1 MPRHHPNFV
10 IIHKE
15 HRAIRQVHVRR
26 STGPCSSMCDASSVF
41 SLLCF
46 IVVTLNYAVVVI
58 LKFRYVCVRCGHI
71 YLFFHA
77 RISQWIFLMQIR
89 NTWGIMGIQSNLQLP
104 DTLSSGHLQLTD
116 IYQSSQTTRNC
127 FLSFYSSIQ
136 RTPLYIGR
144 GHFFT
149 KQT

>member
-26 STGPCSSMCDASSVF
+26 STVRSSMCDASSVF

-89 NTWGIMGIQSNLQLP
+89 NTWGIMGIYPILLDISPDPGFLVARLRTDKDSQLK
-104 DTLSSGHLQLTD
+104 
-116 IYQSSQTTRNC
+116 ITTS
-127 FLSFYSSIQ
+127 FLLKS
-136 RTPLYIGR
+136 PN
-144 GHFFT
+144 
-149 KQT
+149 K